1 MYFLYKKIKDEMM
14 NSVSMLN
21 IFLRQC
27 WISLPS
33 LPFPLFPDPGE
44 RWRTSSEEAG
54 SRLFWVSTC
63 DVSQTPVW
71 RHYHGLWWFFF
82 PADCTLGYPTPAK
95 AVTNEGERSSST
107 EIYALYEKNASYFC
121 KSFDVFPL
129 GNKFI
134 YHLIMVFF
142 EK

>member
-54 SRLFWVSTC
+54 SKLFWVSTC

-71 RHYHGLWWFFF
+71 RHYHGLWWFIFF
-82 PADCTLGYPTPAK
+82 PCG
-95 AVTNEGERSSST
+95 
-107 EIYALYEKNASYFC
+107 LYSRLPNSC
-121 KSFDVFPL
+121 QSR
-129 GNKFI
+129 NQWRRTI
-134 YHLIMVFF
+134 LINRKTMLCLKKKMLHIFVNLLTGFH
-142 EK
+142 